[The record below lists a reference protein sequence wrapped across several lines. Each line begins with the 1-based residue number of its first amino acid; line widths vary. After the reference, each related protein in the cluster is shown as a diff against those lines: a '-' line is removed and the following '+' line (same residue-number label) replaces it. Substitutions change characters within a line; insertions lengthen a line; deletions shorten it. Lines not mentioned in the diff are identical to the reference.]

1 MASTPEILRPESQV
15 QEIKEAEFI
24 VPENLQQ
31 SVNVVQKNF
40 TAQVKNDQGQPLIQ
54 TPPTSV
60 ISVTPPADDTVL
72 TGWSKGSITSSL
84 TWLGTF
90 WIRVI
95 KKAIHFGWQVVS
107 GSKSPPITNS

>member
-1 MASTPEILRPESQV
+1 MAGTPEIVRPEEPQV

-24 VPENLQQ
+24 VPETLNQ
-31 SVNVVQKNF
+31 SGVKVVQKNF

-54 TPPTSV
+54 TPPTQV
-60 ISVTPPADDTVL
+60 ISVTPPANDTTL
-72 TGWSKGSITSSL
+72 TNWSKGSITSSL
-84 TWLGTF
+84 TWLGAF

-107 GSKSPPITNS
+107 GSSNP

>member
-1 MASTPEILRPESQV
+1 MAGTPEILKPEQPQI

-31 SVNVVQKNF
+31 SVKVVQKNF
-40 TAQVKNDQGQPLIQ
+40 TAQVKNDQGQPIIQ
-54 TPPTSV
+54 TPPTQV
-60 ISVTPPADDTVL
+60 ISVTPPADDTTL
-72 TGWSKGSITSSL
+72 TSWSKGSITSSL

-95 KKAIHFGWQVVS
+95 KKALHFGWRVV
-107 GSKSPPITNS
+107 GGGNNK